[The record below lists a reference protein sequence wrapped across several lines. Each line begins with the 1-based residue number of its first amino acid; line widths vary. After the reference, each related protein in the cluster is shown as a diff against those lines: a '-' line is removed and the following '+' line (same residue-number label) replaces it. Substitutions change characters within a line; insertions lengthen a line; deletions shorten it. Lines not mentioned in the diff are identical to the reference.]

1 MKLELNLVKSP
12 QIDSRTVKFLAR
24 NRYEVASEPEVMDAI
39 QKFIADN
46 ISTFTAALTNQRLVA
61 QLEQLKD
68 LTVSQFQ
75 GLRYVLAM
83 NGLDIWYF
91 AVKEGEVNE
100 SEVPDDVIEYTILDN
115 DQVSYG
121 FIPMAFRFIQPR
133 SEMSI
138 SSVYQEIVS
147 AFGLFEGSFYV
158 GMKNPLKASIDTVI
172 ESEKILGVAPKS
184 STTYINS
191 ILEYL
196 HKDMRAITN

>member
-24 NRYEVASEPEVMDAI
+24 TRYEIASEPEVMDSI

-46 ISTFTAALTNQRLVA
+46 ISTFTAALTNARLVA
-61 QLEQLKD
+61 QLEQIKD

-91 AVKEGEVNE
+91 IVKEGEVNE
-100 SEVPDDVIEYTILDN
+100 TEVPDDTIEYNILDN
-115 DQVSYG
+115 DQVSFG
-121 FIPMAFRFIQPR
+121 FVPMAFRFVQPR

-138 SSVYQEIVS
+138 SAVYQEIVS

-158 GMKNPLKASIDTVI
+158 GMKNPLKASIDTIV
-172 ESEKILGVAPKS
+172 ESEKVLGVAPKS
-184 STTYINS
+184 SSVYVNS
-191 ILEYL
+191 VLEYL

>member
-75 GLRYVLAM
+75 GLRYILAM

-91 AVKEGEVNE
+91 VVKEGEVNE
-100 SEVPDDVIEYTILDN
+100 SEVPDDIIEYTILDN
-115 DQVSYG
+115 DQMSYG
-121 FIPMAFRFIQPR
+121 FIPMAFRFVQPR

-138 SSVYQEIVS
+138 SAVYQEIVS

-158 GMKNPLKASIDTVI
+158 GMKNPLKASIDTVV

>member
-1 MKLELNLVKSP
+1 
-12 QIDSRTVKFLAR
+12 
-24 NRYEVASEPEVMDAI
+24 MDAI

-75 GLRYVLAM
+75 GLRYILAM

-100 SEVPDDVIEYTILDN
+100 LEVPDDVIEYTILDN
-115 DQVSYG
+115 DQMSYG
-121 FIPMAFRFIQPR
+121 FIPMAFRFVQPR

-138 SSVYQEIVS
+138 SAVYQEIVS

-158 GMKNPLKASIDTVI
+158 GMKNPLKASIDTVV

>member
-75 GLRYVLAM
+75 GLRYILAM

-100 SEVPDDVIEYTILDN
+100 SEVPDDIIEYTILDN
-115 DQVSYG
+115 DQMSYG
-121 FIPMAFRFIQPR
+121 FIPMAFRFVQPR

-138 SSVYQEIVS
+138 SAVYQEIVS

-158 GMKNPLKASIDTVI
+158 GMKNPLKASIDTVV

>member
-46 ISTFTAALTNQRLVA
+46 ISTFTAALTNARLVA
-61 QLEQLKD
+61 QLEQIKD

-75 GLRYVLAM
+75 GLRYILPM
-83 NGLDIWYF
+83 HGLDIWYF
-91 AVKEGEVNE
+91 IVKEGEVNE
-100 SEVPDDVIEYTILDN
+100 TEVSDDVIEYNILDN
-115 DQVSYG
+115 DQVTFG
-121 FIPMAFRFIQPR
+121 FVPMAFRFIQPR

-138 SSVYQEIVS
+138 SAVYQEIVS

-158 GMKNPLKASIDTVI
+158 GLKNPLKASIDTIV

-184 STTYINS
+184 SSTYVNS

>member
-46 ISTFTAALTNQRLVA
+46 ISTFTAALTNARLVA
-61 QLEQLKD
+61 QLEQIKD

-83 NGLDIWYF
+83 HGLDIWYF
-91 AVKEGEVNE
+91 IVKEGEVNE
-100 SEVPDDVIEYTILDN
+100 TEVSDDVIEYNILDN
-115 DQVSYG
+115 DQVTFG
-121 FIPMAFRFIQPR
+121 FVPMAFRFVQPR

-138 SSVYQEIVS
+138 SAVYQEIVS

-158 GMKNPLKASIDTVI
+158 GLKNPLKASIDTIV

-184 STTYINS
+184 SSTYVNS

>member
-46 ISTFTAALTNQRLVA
+46 ISTFTAALTNARLVA
-61 QLEQLKD
+61 QLEQIKD

-75 GLRYVLAM
+75 GLRYILAM
-83 NGLDIWYF
+83 HGLDIWYF
-91 AVKEGEVNE
+91 IVKEGEVNE
-100 SEVPDDVIEYTILDN
+100 TEVSDDVIEYNILDN
-115 DQVSYG
+115 DQVTFG
-121 FIPMAFRFIQPR
+121 FVPMAFRFIQPR

-138 SSVYQEIVS
+138 SAVYQEIVS

-158 GMKNPLKASIDTVI
+158 GLKNPLKASIDTIV

-184 STTYINS
+184 SSTYVNS

>member
-75 GLRYVLAM
+75 GLRYILAM

-100 SEVPDDVIEYTILDN
+100 LEVPDDVIEYTILDN
-115 DQVSYG
+115 DQMSYG
-121 FIPMAFRFIQPR
+121 FIPMAFRFVQPR

-138 SSVYQEIVS
+138 SAVYQEIVS

-158 GMKNPLKASIDTVI
+158 GMKNPLKASIDTVV

>member
-39 QKFIADN
+39 QKFITDN

-91 AVKEGEVNE
+91 AVKEGEVNDTE
-100 SEVPDDVIEYTILDN
+100 IPDDVIEYTILDN
-115 DQVSYG
+115 DQMSYG

-138 SSVYQEIVS
+138 SAVYQEIVS

-158 GMKNPLKASIDTVI
+158 GMKNPLKASIDTVV